1 MADMA
6 ETESVLRGVL
16 DRWQAAVDAHEPERV
31 AAVFTQDAIFQGT
44 HPYSVGPQGV
54 AVYYA
59 SQPVGMKA
67 HYRVLEVRRPADDLV
82 LGYLDVE
89 FTFVDKQPLP
99 VHLGVLLKRDAGTW
113 HICHCQ
119 VSKGV

>member
-67 HYRVLEVRRPADDLV
+67 RHRVLEVRRPADDLV

-113 HICHCQ
+113 HICHYQ